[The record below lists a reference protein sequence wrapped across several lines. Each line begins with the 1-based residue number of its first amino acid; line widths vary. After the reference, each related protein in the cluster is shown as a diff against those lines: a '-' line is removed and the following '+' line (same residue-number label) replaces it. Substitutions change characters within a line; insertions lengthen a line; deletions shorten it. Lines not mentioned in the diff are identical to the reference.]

1 MAMTTTTK
9 MATSGD
15 IRFAAQSKDRR
26 PLWHTPSPRNGGS
39 MRVITMPAPRSFL
52 DKVREFLYGMI
63 GFEFEQQAREQRGEL
78 ESVFMLLTLGD
89 MLGVPVMPPLYA
101 LRILPHAVPM
111 ISTWKRRVVRE
122 RDLSDKEE
130 FHLHGV

>member
-1 MAMTTTTK
+1 
-9 MATSGD
+9 
-15 IRFAAQSKDRR
+15 
-26 PLWHTPSPRNGGS
+26 
-39 MRVITMPAPRSFL
+39 MRVIMMPPKRSFL
-52 DKVREFLYGMI
+52 DKVREFFYGMI

-78 ESVFMLLTLGD
+78 ESIFMLLTLGD

-101 LRILPHAVPM
+101 LRVLPHAVPM

>member
-1 MAMTTTTK
+1 
-9 MATSGD
+9 
-15 IRFAAQSKDRR
+15 
-26 PLWHTPSPRNGGS
+26 
-39 MRVITMPAPRSFL
+39 MRVITMPKRRSFL
-52 DKVREFLYGMI
+52 DKVREFFYGMI

-89 MLGVPVMPPLYA
+89 ILGVPVMPPLYA
-101 LRILPHAVPM
+101 LRVLPHAVPM

>member
-1 MAMTTTTK
+1 
-9 MATSGD
+9 
-15 IRFAAQSKDRR
+15 
-26 PLWHTPSPRNGGS
+26 
-39 MRVITMPAPRSFL
+39 MRVITMPASRSWV
-52 DKVREFLYGMI
+52 DKVREFFYGMI

-78 ESVFMLLTLGD
+78 ESAFMLLTLGD

-101 LRILPHAVPM
+101 LRILPYAVPM
-111 ISTWKRRVVRE
+111 ISTWKRRTVRE

>member
-1 MAMTTTTK
+1 
-9 MATSGD
+9 
-15 IRFAAQSKDRR
+15 
-26 PLWHTPSPRNGGS
+26 
-39 MRVITMPAPRSFL
+39 MPAKRRWL
-52 DKVREFLYGMI
+52 DTAREFFYGMI

-78 ESVFMLLTLGD
+78 ESAFMLLTMGD

-101 LRILPHAVPM
+101 LRVLPYAVPM

>member
-1 MAMTTTTK
+1 
-9 MATSGD
+9 
-15 IRFAAQSKDRR
+15 
-26 PLWHTPSPRNGGS
+26 
-39 MRVITMPAPRSFL
+39 MRVITMPRKPSFL
-52 DKVREFLYGMI
+52 DKVREFFYGMI

-101 LRILPHAVPM
+101 LRVLPHAVPM
-111 ISTWKRRVVRE
+111 ISTWKRRVGRE

>member
-1 MAMTTTTK
+1 M
-9 MATSGD
+9 S
-15 IRFAAQSKDRR
+15 
-26 PLWHTPSPRNGGS
+26 
-39 MRVITMPAPRSFL
+39 VITMPSTPNWR

-78 ESVFMLLTLGD
+78 ENAFMLLTLGD

-101 LRILPHAVPM
+101 LRILPYAVPM
-111 ISTWKRRVVRE
+111 IGIWKRRVMRE

>member
-1 MAMTTTTK
+1 
-9 MATSGD
+9 
-15 IRFAAQSKDRR
+15 
-26 PLWHTPSPRNGGS
+26 

-52 DKVREFLYGMI
+52 DKVREFFYGMI

-78 ESVFMLLTLGD
+78 ESAFMLLTLGD

-101 LRILPHAVPM
+101 LRILPYAVPM
-111 ISTWKRRVVRE
+111 ISTWKRRVARE

>member
-1 MAMTTTTK
+1 
-9 MATSGD
+9 
-15 IRFAAQSKDRR
+15 
-26 PLWHTPSPRNGGS
+26 
-39 MRVITMPAPRSFL
+39 MRVITMPPKRSFL
-52 DKVREFLYGMI
+52 DKVREFFYGMI

-101 LRILPHAVPM
+101 LRVLPHAVPM

>member
-1 MAMTTTTK
+1 
-9 MATSGD
+9 
-15 IRFAAQSKDRR
+15 
-26 PLWHTPSPRNGGS
+26 
-39 MRVITMPAPRSFL
+39 MRVITMPPRRTFL

-89 MLGVPVMPPLYA
+89 ILGVPVMPPLYA
-101 LRILPHAVPM
+101 LRVLPHAVPM
-111 ISTWKRRVVRE
+111 ISTWKRRIVRE

>member
-1 MAMTTTTK
+1 M
-9 MATSGD
+9 S
-15 IRFAAQSKDRR
+15 
-26 PLWHTPSPRNGGS
+26 
-39 MRVITMPAPRSFL
+39 VITMPATRSWR

-78 ESVFMLLTLGD
+78 ETMFMLLTMGD

-101 LRILPHAVPM
+101 LRVLPYAVPM
-111 ISTWKRRVVRE
+111 ISTWKRRIVRE